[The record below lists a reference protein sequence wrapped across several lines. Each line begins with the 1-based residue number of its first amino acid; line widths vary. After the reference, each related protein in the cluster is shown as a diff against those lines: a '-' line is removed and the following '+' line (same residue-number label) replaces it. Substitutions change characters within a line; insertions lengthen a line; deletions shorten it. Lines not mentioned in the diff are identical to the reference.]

1 VKETMTAVMPVEHGK
16 TRECAIATVNFNPM
30 HHDDELA
37 PPAGYPA
44 AFSVGMLGVGYL
56 AMSCTDIFGVET
68 VRRFRTRFRELVWRG
83 DRNWLC
89 SRPG

>member
-1 VKETMTAVMPVEHGK
+1 MTAVMPVEHGK
-16 TRECAIATVNFNPM
+16 IRECAIATVNFNPM

-37 PPAGYPA
+37 PSA
-44 AFSVGMLGVGYL
+44 GYL
-56 AMSCTDIFGVET
+56 ATYCTDIFGIET

-83 DRNWLC
+83 DGNWLC